1 MNNEIK
7 FVSPFKYLCM
17 TVGNLPS
24 SYIESMSYYEAL
36 TYMEKLLEKEVIPT
50 INNNSTALEELQNY
64 VVHYFDNL
72 DVQEEI
78 NNKLDDMAEAGTLQE
93 VIGEYLDSVG
103 LVIFNTKADMVASE
117 NLINGSR
124 CKTLGTISYNDG
136 YGEIYMIRTIT
147 SGDVVDDYNIVALNV
162 SNTLIAE
169 RIPDHTSSEL
179 TSFIGKFAT
188 AQTIISVAQADKD
201 EDISGTISYPTGFTK
216 DNCFIISY
224 LVKRGDSTWKYS
236 YTPALTTSSNMI
248 PQLYFQ
254 LGNSNISV
262 AGTCKMAFGESSNV
276 IVQMYGDYTIK
287 VLLYKYA

>member
-1 MNNEIK
+1 MNNDIK
-7 FVSPFKYLCM
+7 IISPFKYLCM

-36 TYMEKLLEKEVIPT
+36 TYMEKLLEKEIIPAL
-50 INNNSTALEELQNY
+50 NNNSIALEELQNY

-78 NNKLDDMAEAGTLQE
+78 NNKLDEMAEAGTLQE

-103 LVIFNTKADMVASE
+103 LVIFNTKADMISSE

-124 CKTLGTISYNDG
+124 CKTLGTTTYNDG

-147 SGDVVDDYNIVALNV
+147 SGDIVDNYNIVALNV

-169 RIPDHTSSEL
+169 RIPNHTE
-179 TSFIGKFAT
+179 TDITNFIGKFAT
-188 AQTIISVAQADKD
+188 AQTTINIDQADKD
-201 EDISGTISYPTGFTK
+201 EDISGNISYPSGFTK

-224 LVKRGDSTWKYS
+224 LVKRGTSSWKFS
-236 YTPALTTSSNMI
+236 YTPNLSVTSNLI

-254 LGNSNISV
+254 LGNTNISV
-262 AGTCKMAFGESSNV
+262 SGTCKAPFGESSNV
-276 IVQMYGDYTIK
+276 IVQLYGEYTIK
-287 VLLYKYA
+287 VLLYKYE